1 MGELLRKM
9 ASGGVELALIDGKLK
24 ARGGL
29 TDENC
34 IFIQSHKADLIAE
47 LQKRESPRSTRPQFR
62 ITLKDG
68 RTFLQSHSAGVT
80 PEGLKTFNE
89 KEWGLAASIEPVPW
103 EEKPDE
109 G

>member
-34 IFIQSHKADLIAE
+34 IFIQSHKAELIAE
-47 LQKRESPRSTRPQFR
+47 LEKREPPRFSRPQFR

-68 RTFLQSHSAGVT
+68 RSFLQSHSAGVML
-80 PEGLKTFNE
+80 EEARAFNE